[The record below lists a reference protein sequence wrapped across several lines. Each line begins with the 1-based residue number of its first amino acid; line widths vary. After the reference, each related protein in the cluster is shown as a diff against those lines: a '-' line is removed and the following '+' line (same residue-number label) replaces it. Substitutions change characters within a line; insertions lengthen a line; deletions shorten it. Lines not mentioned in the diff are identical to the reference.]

1 MVFPHN
7 IAPYEV
13 IIIGLNTDKSE
24 VVDTAKELYK
34 NLQDMGVETL
44 YDDRQE
50 TAGVKL
56 NDADLIGIPLRVVV
70 SNRNLSKGCIEVK
83 TRTDEEA
90 EMITLSDACEK
101 IKGILEKIN

>member
-1 MVFPHN
+1 LPHN

-13 IIIGLNTDKSE
+13 IIIGLNTDKHE
-24 VVDTAKELYK
+24 VAATAEDLYK
-34 NLQDMGVETL
+34 NLQDMGIETL

-83 TRTDEEA
+83 TRTSEEA
-90 EMITLSDACEK
+90 EMITLSNACEE

>member
-1 MVFPHN
+1 M
-7 IAPYEV
+7 
-13 IIIGLNTDKSE
+13 
-24 VVDTAKELYK
+24 
-34 NLQDMGVETL
+34 
-44 YDDRQE
+44 
-50 TAGVKL
+50 KL